1 MTDPAV
7 DHGGD
12 AGTDP
17 QPVLSTWTGSV
28 AVVVCRGGRLPLGA
42 GEAVA
47 EAGGAVLLVGSGT
60 ATVAGSL
67 EGATDVWCCD
77 TTAGPAGLAEM
88 LAPLLS
94 PASLVVLPGSPDGRD
109 LAPRLSARLGRPLL
123 AGAVRAQL
131 AGVPP
136 RVAHVELLRADGQVV
151 VPIDCEAPAVV
162 TILPAVRNPAPN
174 RTTAR
179 ITRIDLPGPSPAT
192 ADAELVELLEPD
204 PATMDLSDAVRVLG
218 GGAGLVPRG
227 ATDDQ
232 GRAIF
237 TFFSDVAAALGA
249 SAGATRVV
257 TDAGWMSYN
266 RQIGTTGVTINPD
279 LYVAFGVS
287 GASQHVG
294 GLGAP
299 DHTVS
304 INTDASCPM
313 TAIADLGLVGDAGGI
328 LLNLAGRLG
337 VPVPDE
343 VREVLSDQRT
353 VA

>member
-1 MTDPAV
+1 MNRA
-7 DHGGD
+7 
-12 AGTDP
+12 
-17 QPVLSTWTGSV
+17 SI
-28 AVVVCRGGRLPLGA
+28 AVVVCRDGRLPLGA

-47 EAGGAVLLVGSGT
+47 EAGGAALVVGSGT
-60 ATVAGSL
+60 ATAAGSL
-67 EGATDVWCCD
+67 EGATDLWCCD
-77 TTAGPAGLAEM
+77 TRAGPAGLAEL

-123 AGAVRAQL
+123 AGAVRARL
-131 AGVPP
+131 ASVPP
-136 RVAHVELLRADGQVV
+136 HVVRVELLRADGQVV
-151 VPIDCEAPAVV
+151 VPVDCDLPAVV
-162 TILPAVRNPAPN
+162 TILPGVRNPEPN

-179 ITRIDLPGPSPAT
+179 VTRIDLPDPPPGAVDGETT
-192 ADAELVELLEPD
+192 ALLEPD

-218 GGAGLVPRG
+218 GGAGLVPPG

-237 TFFSDVAAALGA
+237 TFFADVAAALGA

-266 RQIGTTGVTINPD
+266 RQIGTTGMTIDPD

-299 DHTVS
+299 NHTVS
-304 INTDASCPM
+304 VNTDASCPM
-313 TAIADLGLVGDAGGI
+313 TAMADLGLVGDAGGI